1 MSDRVSKKGL
11 LDGNLFEEEYIDK
24 RSYFVI
30 VYRDRKKFCIS
41 KRPWPKAIYAIKVRL
56 HWRDFAC
63 DFALACT
70 FSKEN
75 K

>member
-1 MSDRVSKKGL
+1 MQDDQNGQKMMVL
-11 LDGNLFEEEYIDK
+11 
-24 RSYFVI
+24 
-30 VYRDRKKFCIS
+30 
-41 KRPWPKAIYAIKVRL
+41 KVRL
-56 HWRDFAC
+56 HWRDFAH

>member
-1 MSDRVSKKGL
+1 MLSVIILS
-11 LDGNLFEEEYIDK
+11 
-24 RSYFVI
+24 VI
-30 VYRDRKKFCIS
+30 VQCHNAEDL
-41 KRPWPKAIYAIKVRL
+41 KVRL
-56 HWRDFAC
+56 HWRDFVR